1 MLADRTCI
9 VTVRPKFA
17 APQLLLHFGAALEY
31 LSCRETLYHRYNLA
45 HMICRYRLNQK
56 MNMILISANLQE
68 LYLIPFLNIQTHLL
82 QNLIHMIIKYYTSI
96 LGRQYTMVYQYR
108 YIMTLVDVFAHP
120 PILRRKRRG
129 IQP

>member
-1 MLADRTCI
+1 MLANGTCV

-17 APQLLLHFGAALEY
+17 SPQLLFHFGAALEY
-31 LSCRETLYHRYNLA
+31 FSCRQAFYHHYNLA
-45 HMICRYRLNQK
+45 HMICGHRLNPK
-56 MNMILISANLQE
+56 MNMILIGANLQE
-68 LYLIPFLNIQTHLL
+68 LYLIPFLNIQTYLL

-96 LGRQYTMVYQYR
+96 LRGQHKMIYQNR
-108 YIMTLVDVFAHP
+108 YIMTLVDVFAHS